1 MAEAGDRSRPLRRER
16 MSARTGVKSFWSARG
31 AGSSTAYRLAT
42 LAPVLVLV
50 AIFTLFP
57 FVYSA
62 VTSTHQV
69 LLTLPDQT
77 PFIGLQNYLDVL
89 RDGSTQ
95 NAIRNTL
102 VFTLLTVPCVTVLGL
117 AVALLLNQPIRGFG
131 ILRALVLLPWAIP
144 LVSAGIIWRLLLHGD
159 FGAFNG
165 LLLQL
170 GIVHSYIP
178 WLSSRQ
184 LALGAVIVAH
194 VWREFPLPAILF
206 LAGLQVI
213 PPDVVDAATVDGA
226 GAWQRFRYVILP
238 LLKAPMLIGVVYETM
253 IAVTVFDLVYVLTG
267 GGTGSATTLF
277 SWYAYAATFHFL
289 NLGQGAA
296 LSFIMA
302 AVLLLFI
309 AIYLRLLR
317 VGRDDT

>member
-1 MAEAGDRSRPLRRER
+1 MGKRSASAPVADGRARAGAGRALHPIPFHLCGGDEHPPGDPDAARPDPLRRVEELPGRVAGRER
-16 MSARTGVKSFWSARG
+16 PPGRRQRRG
-31 AGSSTAYRLAT
+31 LLGGRRYRGDHFGPLGGPA
-42 LAPVLVLV
+42 AP
-50 AIFTLFP
+50 
-57 FVYSA
+57 
-62 VTSTHQV
+62 
-69 LLTLPDQT
+69 D
-77 PFIGLQNYLDVL
+77 
-89 RDGSTQ
+89 
-95 NAIRNTL
+95 
-102 VFTLLTVPCVTVLGL
+102 
-117 AVALLLNQPIRGFG
+117 RGRQYG
-131 ILRALVLLPWAIP
+131 WAH
-144 LVSAGIIWRLLLHGD
+144 ALLLHGD

-238 LLKAPMLIGVVYETM
+238 LLKAPMLIVLVYETM

-267 GGTGSATTLF
+267 GGPGSATTLF

>member
-1 MAEAGDRSRPLRRER
+1 

-89 RDGSTQ
+89 RDSSTQ
-95 NAIRNTL
+95 NAIKNTL

-117 AVALLLNQPIRGFG
+117 AVALLLNQQIRGFG

-159 FGAFNG
+159 FGALNG

-170 GIVHSYIP
+170 GVVHDYMS
-178 WLSSRQ
+178 WLSSPN
-184 LALGAVIVAH
+184 LAMYAVALAH
-194 VWREFPLPAILF
+194 IWREFPLPAILF
-206 LAGLQVI
+206 LAGLQLI
-213 PPDVVDAATVDGA
+213 PGDIVDASRVDGA
-226 GAWQRFRYVILP
+226 GLWARFRNITLPYLRAP
-238 LLKAPMLIGVVYETM
+238 LLIVLVYETM
-253 IAVTVFDLVYVLTG
+253 ISVSVFDLVYVLTG
-267 GGTGSATTLF
+267 GGPGSSTTLF
-277 SWYAYAATFHFL
+277 SWYAYATTFTFL
-289 NLGQGAA
+289 NPGQGAA

-302 AVLLLFI
+302 AFLLALIIMF
-309 AIYLRLLR
+309 LRIVR
-317 VGRDDT
+317 VDEGEA

>member
-1 MAEAGDRSRPLRRER
+1 MQAEIGLRPNLVRRW
-16 MSARTGVKSFWSARG
+16 ANGVPAHPWL
-31 AGSSTAYRLAT
+31 TV
-42 LAPVLVLV
+42 APVLALV
-50 AIFTLFP
+50 ALFTIFP
-57 FVYSA
+57 FIYAA
-62 VTSTHQV
+62 VTSTRQMI
-69 LLTLPDQT
+69 LTLPDQT
-77 PFIGLQNYLDVL
+77 PFVGLKNYLDVL
-89 RDGSTQ
+89 QDASARQ
-95 NAIRNTL
+95 AAVNAV
-102 VFTLLTVPCVTVLGL
+102 VFSVVAVTAVTLLGL
-117 AVALLLNQPIRGFG
+117 LVALLLNQPIRGFG

-213 PPDVVDAATVDGA
+213 PPDIVDAATVDGA

-238 LLKAPMLIGVVYETM
+238 LLKAPLLIVLVYETM

-267 GGTGSATTLF
+267 GGPGSATTLF

-296 LSFIMA
+296 LSFVMA

-309 AIYLRLLR
+309 AIYLRVLR